1 MDPLRIQSYLH
12 TLSTHDLKQDFRFL
26 ARIVG
31 PHASDRTLQYLRAID
46 VELTIKRNQQQREK
60 NSK

>member
-26 ARIVG
+26 CRTVG

-46 VELTIKRNQQQREK
+46 LELTQRQTKKEI
-60 NSK
+60 